1 MTDHLCDDVLINILK
16 YLDLK
21 SLLTFSAV
29 SQQWARCVDKRCKVI
44 KTLSTRKWPNEA
56 HYNGHIWDE
65 WHFWLETTGYKRDM
79 ILVNQ
84 LFNVQYTYFEL
95 NSTVFYRFFP
105 LYRLCQNVT
114 CIDLYGM
121 RVRRIPVLTQMA
133 LQCPNLKS
141 LYLFKV
147 EDMRENKWKQFIE
160 LIVPNLHHFSIARFM
175 PWNLSTEWVY
185 RLFDMIMTVGVNLKE
200 FDYGA
205 MEEDEF
211 DFEFYNP
218 PAIKRLP
225 SKLRKLKI
233 SNDAI
238 RELIHFDP
246 ELAKQ
251 INELW
256 IKANG
261 GELQLAAEKFVNLE
275 KLCLQISLCK
285 SYEDAVLVHE
295 EDQFLLDR
303 WMELTKLSLKSLKK
317 LESIKI
323 YFNYS
328 DNFTYNDSSF
338 FMNLIILSIMCNL
351 PSKITSLEIHNA
363 HLELF
368 TMESIVEHQPKIK
381 VMFFNNVTPI
391 YNNEVGHEIDK
402 KFWSNLV
409 MLKQLKKV
417 ILRGNSLADIKSCFE
432 SNDQFLKNITIEY
445 QLDQSN
451 EVFNEYYKVIGY
463 M

>member
-1 MTDHLCDDVLINILK
+1 
-16 YLDLK
+16 
-21 SLLTFSAV
+21 
-29 SQQWARCVDKRCKVI
+29 
-44 KTLSTRKWPNEA
+44 
-56 HYNGHIWDE
+56 
-65 WHFWLETTGYKRDM
+65 
-79 ILVNQ
+79 
-84 LFNVQYTYFEL
+84 
-95 NSTVFYRFFP
+95 
-105 LYRLCQNVT
+105 
-114 CIDLYGM
+114 M

-147 EDMRENKWKQFIE
+147 EDMREKKWKQFIE

-218 PAIKRLP
+218 SAIKRLP

-256 IKANG
+256 IKAG
-261 GELQLAAEKFVNLE
+261 GSELQLVAEKFVNLE

-285 SYEDAVLVHE
+285 LYEGAVLIHE

-351 PSKITSLEIHNA
+351 PSKITSLEIHNV

-368 TMESIVEHQPKIK
+368 TMESIVKHQPKIK

-391 YNNEVGHEIDK
+391 YNNQVGHEIDK
-402 KFWSNLV
+402 KFWSNLA

-417 ILRGNSLADIKSCFE
+417 VLRGNSLADIKSCFE
-432 SNDQFLKNITIEY
+432 SNDQFLKNITIQY

-451 EVFNEYYKVIGY
+451 EVFNEYYKMIGY
-463 M
+463 I